1 MKFFLD
7 RWESPMGPLL
17 LVTDGEG
24 ALRALEFADLESRM
38 HRLLKRFYAN
48 YELQAGPAP
57 SALIGA
63 LEAYFGGDLG
73 ALTGVPVAM
82 AGTKFQRKVWTGL
95 QGIPVGTT
103 RSYGQLAAELGHAQA
118 SRALG
123 AANGSNPIGI
133 VVPCHRVIGANGT
146 LTGYAGGMARK
157 QWLLQH
163 EGRY

>member
-1 MKFFLD
+1 
-7 RWESPMGPLL
+7 MGTLL
-17 LVTDGEG
+17 LVTDREG

-38 HRLLKRFYAN
+38 HRLLKRFYGN

-57 SALIGA
+57 VALIQA

-73 ALTGVPVAM
+73 ALAGAPVAM
-82 AGTKFQRKVWTGL
+82 AGTEFQRKVWTGL
-95 QGIPVGTT
+95 QGIPAGTT
-103 RSYGQLAAELGHAQA
+103 TSYGQLAAELGRPQA
-118 SRALG
+118 SRAVG

-133 VVPCHRVIGANGT
+133 VVPCHRVIGANGS

-163 EGRY
+163 EGGIIVAEPGPLNG